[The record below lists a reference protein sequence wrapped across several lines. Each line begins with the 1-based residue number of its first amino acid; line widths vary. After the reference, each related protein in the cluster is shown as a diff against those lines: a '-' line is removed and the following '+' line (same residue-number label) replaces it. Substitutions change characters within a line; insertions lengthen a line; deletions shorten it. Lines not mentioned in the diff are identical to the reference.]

1 MYTVEEF
8 DKEKT
13 KVLRYILYKKR
24 TENEVRTKFQNT
36 VEENLL
42 DDIIEYLKEAGYIND
57 RDYIERTI
65 NNFISLKNLSIREI
79 KYKLLA
85 KGLSKTY
92 IEDYIYENKDEL
104 EEYEIK
110 SAKNIIY
117 KKSTVMEHEEIKQFL
132 LKKGYKIENINK
144 FEGPLDLLCHLI
156 DKNKMNIYDINLSE
170 ITDQYIEF
178 LKEQE
183 KLNLEIASEFV
194 VMASTLLFLK
204 SKNLLPKQEEEEEE
218 ITEEELIRRIIEY
231 KKFKEISKVL
241 REKYIIFSN
250 RYYGFDEKI
259 DLPKQKLEKKYDEA
273 IIPEIYENLVEKNN
287 EKINQNAKNI
297 EKIAITDNYTV
308 ASKVREMFR
317 VLIKQKR
324 FVFNK
329 LFSIKKHN
337 KQEVVTAFSGLL
349 ELSRRSKVETI
360 QEELFGDI
368 TVEKVKKVA
377 N

>member
-1 MYTVEEF
+1 MAILTLE
-8 DKEKT
+8 T
-13 KVLRYILYKKR
+13 KKY
-24 TENEVRTKFQNT
+24 
-36 VEENLL
+36 
-42 DDIIEYLKEAGYIND
+42 A
-57 RDYIERTI
+57 
-65 NNFISLKNLSIREI
+65 I
-79 KYKLLA
+79 K
-85 KGLSKTY
+85 
-92 IEDYIYENKDEL
+92 IDN
-104 EEYEIK
+104 
-110 SAKNIIY
+110 
-117 KKSTVMEHEEIKQFL
+117 
-132 LKKGYKIENINK
+132 

-170 ITDQYIEF
+170 ITDQYIAY

-183 KLNLEIASEFV
+183 SLNLEIASEFL

-241 REKYIIFSN
+241 KENYIVYSN
-250 RYYGFDEKI
+250 RYFKVQEEI
-259 DLPKQKLEKKYDEA
+259 ELPKRKLEKDYDKEL
-273 IIPEIYENLVEKNN
+273 IPKIYKNIVEINN
-287 EKINQNAKNI
+287 EKVNQNAKNI

-308 ASKVREMFR
+308 ASKVKEMFK

-324 FVFNK
+324 FIFNK
-329 LFSIKKHN
+329 MFSIKKHN

-368 TVEKVKKVA
+368 TVQKTKKSS
-377 N
+377 